1 MQPLWY
7 RNAVIYQV
15 DVAYFLDADGD
26 GWGDLRGLTERLEHI
41 RGLGANC
48 LWLLPFYASPFEDGG
63 YDVTDHLT
71 VDPRFGDLADFA
83 ILLNKAESMG
93 LRVIVDLVPQ
103 HTSIEHRWF
112 QEARR
117 DRSSPYRDYYVWAD
131 EPHETGV
138 EPVFP
143 TVEDSVWAWDE
154 VAQQYYRHTFYSF
167 EPDLELGNP
176 RVRQEIERIMEFW
189 LRMGVSGFR
198 VDAVPYMVERTRNAD
213 PRDDGKWLLEDMREF
228 AVLHQPEAVLLGEVD
243 VPPEDYAD
251 YFGTGHRLSMVLDFW
266 LNNNLFLALARE
278 QSAPLVEALAR
289 QPDPPQH
296 SQYGV
301 FLRNHDELDLEQLTD
316 DQRAEVLDRFAP
328 EEDMRAYG
336 RGIRRR
342 LAPMLDGDPR
352 RVAMAHALLMS
363 LPGSPVLLYGDEI
376 GLGEDLSRPGRKA
389 VRTLMQWTSA
399 RNAGFSLA
407 EPDQLITPPIDD
419 GAFGFESVNV
429 AAQTQDRDSL
439 LAHVGNLVRTRIGA
453 EEIGLGTCTILDTG
467 HPGVLCLCHESQ
479 GRHLVTAVNL
489 TGEGVSCEIT
499 GHDELD
505 LSGLADVLCDR
516 EYPAPG
522 EGPVKFELA
531 GYGYRWLRRRDE
543 PFTDPLRP
551 EGI

>member
-1 MQPLWY
+1 VQPLWF

-48 LWLLPFYASPFEDGG
+48 LWLLPFYESPFEDGG
-63 YDVTDHLT
+63 YDVTDHLA

-83 ILLNKAESMG
+83 ILLNKAESLG
-93 LRVIVDLVPQ
+93 LRVIIDLVPQ
-103 HTSIEHRWF
+103 HTSIQHRWF

-143 TVEDSVWAWDE
+143 TVEDSVWEWDE
-154 VAQQYYRHTFYSF
+154 VAGQYYRHTFYGF

-176 RVRQEIERIMEFW
+176 RVREEIGRIMEFW

-198 VDAVPYMVERTRNAD
+198 VDAVPYMVERARNAD
-213 PRDDGKWLLEDMREF
+213 PRDNGQWLLEDMREF

-243 VPPEDYAD
+243 VPPEEYAG
-251 YFGTGHRLSMVLDFW
+251 YFGSGNRLSMVLDFW
-266 LNNNLFLALARE
+266 ANNKLFLSLARND
-278 QSAPLVEALAR
+278 ARPLAEALEH
-289 QPDPPQH
+289 QPDPPAH

-301 FLRNHDELDLEQLTD
+301 FLRNHDELDLERLTD
-316 DQRAEVLDRFAP
+316 AERAEVLDRFAP
-328 EEDMRAYG
+328 DEDMRIYG

-352 RVAMAHALLMS
+352 RLAMAHALLMG

-376 GLGEDLSRPGRKA
+376 GMGDDLSRPERKA
-389 VRTLMQWTSA
+389 VRTTMHWSDA
-399 RNAGFSLA
+399 PNAGFSVADADKLLA
-407 EPDQLITPPIDD
+407 PPISGGD
-419 GAFGFESVNV
+419 FGFETVNV
-429 AAQTQDRDSL
+429 AAQSQDRNSL
-439 LAHVGNLVRTRIGA
+439 LAHVGNLVRSRLGA
-453 EEIGLGTCTILDTG
+453 EEIGLGTCRVIDVG
-467 HPGVLCLCHESQ
+467 HPGVLCLCHESE

-489 TGEGVSCEIT
+489 TEDEVTCELP
-499 GHDELD
+499 DAELV
-505 LSGLADVLCDR
+505 GLGDVLCDQ
-516 EYPAPG
+516 EYPPP
-522 EGPVKFELA
+522 EERPTKFVLA

-543 PFTDPLRP
+543 PFSDSLRP
-551 EGI
+551 EGV